1 MATVRIAV
9 ALVTTAALALP
20 AAATAARL
28 PTSAERTAI
37 VRALPADFRAV
48 PASCVRLRIR
58 VSTSGRWARAT
69 PFYLNATTLPCSRFA
84 SNGFWILERSPRW
97 TIAYEGSD
105 PPPCS
110 LEVPHG
116 LARCIAPTGG

>member
-1 MATVRIAV
+1 MAVNRIAV
-9 ALVTTAALALP
+9 ALLATAALAVP
-20 AAATAARL
+20 SAAAAARVAT
-28 PTSAERTAI
+28 PAERTAI
-37 VRALPADFRAV
+37 LRALPADFRAV
-48 PASCVRLRIR
+48 PTSCVRLRIR

-69 PFYLNATTLPCSRFA
+69 PFYLNATTLPCSRYA

-116 LARCIAPTGG
+116 LARCIATAGG